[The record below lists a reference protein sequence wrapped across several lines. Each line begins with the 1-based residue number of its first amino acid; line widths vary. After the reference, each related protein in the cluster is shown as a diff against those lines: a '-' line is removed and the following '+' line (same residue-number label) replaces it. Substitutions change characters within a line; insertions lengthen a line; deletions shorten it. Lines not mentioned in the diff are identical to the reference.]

1 MWAGPVH
8 GDAAWYI
15 EVAGKNHTN
24 LVLCCQNYHDA
35 FCTAALWPIM
45 ILKVTWVPYFGIQ
58 SHWIFFFFFLIICV

>member
-24 LVLCCQNYHDA
+24 LVLYCQNYHDA
-35 FCTAALWPIM
+35 FCTAALWPVM
-45 ILKVTWVPYFGIQ
+45 ILKESPGCPILASKATG
-58 SHWIFFFFFLIICV
+58 FFFLIICV